1 MAKIFFAMAEIS
13 MVAARVS
20 VAASYS
26 PSGLMGK
33 SLDSFEAAPYMLF
46 VNVNYDHYYHY
57 VFK

>member
-1 MAKIFFAMAEIS
+1 MAKIVFAMAEIS

-33 SLDSFEAAPYMLF
+33 SLKSFEAAPYMLF
-46 VNVNYDHYYHY
+46 VNVNYDHYYH
-57 VFK
+57 